1 MNCCANA
8 NGTPLV
14 SESYVL
20 DASAVLCLLQE
31 EKGAERVAEVLPDA
45 TIGAVNYSEVV
56 AKLVEAG
63 IEEATVGGLTERLQL
78 NVVPFD
84 RAQARLAGALR
95 SVTRRLGL
103 SLGDRACLA
112 LAAAE
117 GATALTCD
125 RSWTKFEAP
134 CKVELLR

>member
-1 MNCCANA
+1 
-8 NGTPLV
+8 V

-31 EKGAERVAEVLPDA
+31 EEGAERVAEALPDA
-45 TIGAVNYSEVV
+45 MIGAVNYSEVV

-63 IEEATVGGLTERLQL
+63 LDEATVDSLIDKLQL
-78 NVVPFD
+78 KVIPFD
-84 RAQARLAGALR
+84 RIQARHAGSLR
-95 SVTRRLGL
+95 SSTRKLGL

-117 GATALTCD
+117 SATALTCE
-125 RSWTKFEAP
+125 RIWTKFEAP
-134 CKVELLR
+134 CKVEALR